1 MKKTSLILVHVLSSE
16 SALAFAITLGRET
29 QLCQHEAL
37 CVVRDVKQSVSLAG
51 FICFIWNRN
60 Q

>member
-16 SALAFAITLGRET
+16 STLAFAIKLGRET

-37 CVVRDVKQSVSLAG
+37 CVVRNVNQSGSLAG
-51 FICFIWNRN
+51 FIRNRN

>member
-1 MKKTSLILVHVLSSE
+1 MFYPLK
-16 SALAFAITLGRET
+16 SALAFAIKLGRET
-29 QLCQHEAL
+29 QLCQYEAL
-37 CVVRDVKQSVSLAG
+37 CVVRNVNQSISLAG

>member
-16 SALAFAITLGRET
+16 SVLAFAINLGKGT

-37 CVVRDVKQSVSLAG
+37 CVVRNVNPSV
-51 FICFIWNRN
+51 
-60 Q
+60 